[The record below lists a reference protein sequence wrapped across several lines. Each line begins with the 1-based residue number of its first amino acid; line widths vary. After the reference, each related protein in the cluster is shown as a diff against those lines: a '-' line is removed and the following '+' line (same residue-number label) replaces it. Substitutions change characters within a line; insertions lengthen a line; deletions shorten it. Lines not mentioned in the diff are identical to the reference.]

1 MLPEKEVEDIR
12 IGMNGNISRW
22 YDSLPRIPK
31 ESTDKLL
38 QPIKLIQGCQKQKD
52 ELEKKKQKQMIE
64 LTRKERIWTQLENV
78 IWKEAHFNR
87 EKTMK

>member
-1 MLPEKEVEDIR
+1 MTQTICNLQ
-12 IGMNGNISRW
+12 
-22 YDSLPRIPK
+22 SLDLTEHLLTPNLQHTE